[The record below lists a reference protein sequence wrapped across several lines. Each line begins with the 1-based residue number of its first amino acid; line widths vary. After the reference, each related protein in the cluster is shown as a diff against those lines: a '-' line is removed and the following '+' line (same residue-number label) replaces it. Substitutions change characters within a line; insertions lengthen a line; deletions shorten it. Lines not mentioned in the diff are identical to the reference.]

1 MTAAPHILLINPWI
15 HDFAAYDFWAKPLGL
30 LVLAALL
37 RQHGCTVSYIDCLD
51 RFHPRASATDPQRR
65 CGRGPY
71 LKTRLPKPAA
81 LPDVPRRFSR
91 YGIKPEWLR
100 EDLRSLPRP
109 DVILVTSMMTYWYS
123 GVQETIGVLRDI
135 FVDVPL
141 ILGGIYAT
149 LCRDHAR
156 LTAGAD
162 RVVSGAAEA
171 VLLDMVAEVTGFRPS
186 TLFDPQDLDTYP
198 HPAHDLQHRIGY
210 VPLLTAKGCPF
221 ACAYC
226 AAKKLNP
233 DRVSRSPEG
242 VVDEIGR
249 WHRDFGVRDFVF
261 YDDALLMQAEHHAV
275 PLFEGVIRHGPKI
288 RFHTPNALHIRWI
301 TPAVACLMK
310 RAGFET
316 VRLGLET
323 AGTIPASG
331 TGAEGDGRRVSTGGQ
346 MSEAGRVREAPGRG
360 LPSFRTARTVL
371 RRDCGIDPDR
381 QGQRRHAD
389 PGSLLPH
396 PPHRFV
402 ARRRRRIPLRSGR
415 GPDLH
420 QQRHLALPQGTL
432 FVGDDHPSQNAGS
445 SLTPAA
451 NRLSPLSRLRNR

>member
-1 MTAAPHILLINPWI
+1 MRTISKIDGPHILLVNPWI

-37 RQHGCTVSYIDCLD
+37 RRHGCKVSYIDCLD
-51 RFHPRASATDPQRR
+51 RFHPHASATDPQRR

-100 EDLRSLPRP
+100 EDLQSLPRP
-109 DVILVTSMMTYWYS
+109 DVILVTSMMTYWYA
-123 GVQETIGVLRDI
+123 GVQETIGVLRKI
-135 FVDVPL
+135 FADVPL

-149 LCRDHAR
+149 LCHDHAWR
-156 LTAGAD
+156 TTGAD
-162 RVVSGAAEA
+162 RVFKGAAEA
-171 VLLDMVAEVTGFRPS
+171 VLLEMVAEVTGFRPAAR
-186 TLFDPQDLDTYP
+186 FDPQDLDTYP

-226 AAKKLNP
+226 ASKQLNP
-233 DRVSRSPEG
+233 DRMTRSPEG
-242 VVDEIGR
+242 VVDEICR

-261 YDDALLMQAEHHAV
+261 YDDALLMQVKHHAV
-275 PLFEGVIRHGPKI
+275 PLFEGVIRSGLKV

-301 TPAVACLMK
+301 TPAVARLMK

-323 AGTIPASG
+323 AGASRRPEREQKVAAG
-331 TGAEGDGRRVSTGGQ
+331 EFQRASDCLKQAGFEKRQIGAYLL
-346 MSEAGRVREAPGRG
+346 AG
-360 LPSFRTARTVL
+360 LP
-371 RRDCGIDPDR
+371 
-381 QGQRRHAD
+381 GQSVEEIAASIQIVKDNGVTPILAHYSPIPHTDLWPAAVAASRYDLAAD
-389 PGSLLPH
+389 PIFTNNAVFPCRKESFSWETITRLKT
-396 PPHRFV
+396 
-402 ARRRRRIPLRSGR
+402 
-415 GPDLH
+415 
-420 QQRHLALPQGTL
+420 LA
-432 FVGDDHPSQNAGS
+432 
-445 SLTPAA
+445 AA
-451 NRLSPLSRLRNR
+451 